1 MQTCIV
7 FTFIGNDKPGLIE
20 TISQA
25 VASQGGNW
33 LESRM
38 SQLAGKFAGIIR
50 VSVADDHSPAL
61 IDALKALEQQG
72 LAVLIETDESSVS
85 AITTKTLQLNIVGLD
100 RPGIVKEVSQALAQH
115 KINVV
120 EMSSHISS
128 APMTADPLFN
138 ADATIAL
145 PDNVDIDELQEELE
159 DIANELTLDISIDEA
174 GGS

>member
-25 VASQGGNW
+25 VASHGGNW
-33 LESRM
+33 LESKM

-50 VSVADDHSPAL
+50 VSVADDHSAAL

-72 LAVLIETDESSVS
+72 LSVLIETAEPASRS
-85 AITTKTLQLNIVGLD
+85 ASAKSLQLSIVGLD

-115 KINVV
+115 KINVI
-120 EMSSHISS
+120 EMSSYITS
-128 APMTADPLFN
+128 AAMTADPLFN
-138 ADATIAL
+138 ADASIAL
-145 PDNVDIDELQEELE
+145 PDNVDIDDLSDELE
-159 DIANELTLDISIDEA
+159 DIANELTLDISIDEPKE
-174 GGS
+174 G